1 MGHKVFI
8 VEDEPDLRD
17 TLKYNLE
24 NEGFSVKAFSNG
36 EDFLSSVHKN
46 WYSYVN
52 C

>member
-24 NEGFSVKAFSNG
+24 NEGLSVEAFSNG
-36 EDFLSSVHKN
+36 EDLSLIHISEPTRR
-46 WYSYVN
+46 
-52 C
+52 